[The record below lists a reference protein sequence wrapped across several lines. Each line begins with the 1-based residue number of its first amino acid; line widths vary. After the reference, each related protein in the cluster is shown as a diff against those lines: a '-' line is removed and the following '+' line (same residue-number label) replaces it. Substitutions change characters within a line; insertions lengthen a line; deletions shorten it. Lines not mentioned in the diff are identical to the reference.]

1 MRVLV
6 VLLAAVLAGNARAAD
21 TVRVTIPV
29 FSEID
34 YAPFYLGADK
44 GYYAAEGLAV
54 ELVGAGGGVAT
65 PALISGDV
73 QFSGSPSAAI
83 SAILK
88 GAPLKIVY
96 VMRDR
101 PPYELWA
108 SDPAIT
114 TLADLK
120 GKQVG
125 VVSRGDTHENSVRLL
140 LMAQHID
147 PNAVAFTAL
156 GFGNGR
162 VAALNA
168 GALPAA
174 SLTIED
180 LEQLKRTPNLHRLA
194 DTGHEVQMLVGGIA
208 VNDRMLKADRPLGMR
223 FMRALMKGERY
234 MRSNEDGTIA
244 AMLTHNGTVSREN
257 VAKLL
262 PRARARQFRGR
273 HPPAGG
279 AAADARSLC
288 RAPRR
293 AEGQGAADRG
303 RVRFLAPRRG
313 RSRARRR
320 GLEARALS
328 AVSLT
333 VSAAGP
339 RPASRRATARRLR
352 C

>member
-1 MRVLV
+1 MRIVVV
-6 VLLAAVLAGNARAAD
+6 VLLAAILAGNARAAD

-34 YAPFYLGADK
+34 YAPFYLGTDK

-54 ELVGAGGGVAT
+54 ELVGTGGGVAT

-88 GAPLKIVY
+88 GAPLKIIY

-108 SDPAIT
+108 SDPAIK

-120 GKQVG
+120 GRQVG
-125 VVSRGDTHENSVRLL
+125 VVSRGDTHENAVRLL
-140 LMAQHID
+140 LMAQGID

-156 GFGNGR
+156 GFGTGR

-180 LEQLKRTPNLHRLA
+180 LEQLKHTPNLHRIA
-194 DTGHEVQMLVGGIA
+194 DTWHEVQMLVGGIA
-208 VNDRMLKADRPLGMR
+208 VNDRMLKADRPLATR
-223 FMRALMKGERY
+223 FLRALLKGERY
-234 MRSNEDGTIA
+234 MRANEAGTVA
-244 AMLTHNGTVSREN
+244 AMLTHNAN
-257 VAKLL
+257 V
-262 PRARARQFRGR
+262 PRATVEKLYGELVPENTADGTL
-273 HPPAGG
+273 PPAVQQQMLDLYAGILG
-279 AAADARSLC
+279 LPKDKERPIADAFDFSLLAEVD
-288 RAPRR
+288 RALD
-293 AEGQGAADRG
+293 AEGWTP
-303 RVRFLAPRRG
+303 AP
-313 RSRARRR
+313 
-320 GLEARALS
+320 
-328 AVSLT
+328 
-333 VSAAGP
+333 
-339 RPASRRATARRLR
+339 
-352 C
+352 

>member
-6 VLLAAVLAGNARAAD
+6 ALLLLAAAMAGARAAD
-21 TVRVTIPV
+21 TVRVTVPV

-34 YAPFYLGADK
+34 YAPFYLGTDK
-44 GYYAAEGLAV
+44 GYYAAEGIAV

-88 GAPLKIVY
+88 GAPLKIIY

-108 SDPAIT
+108 SDPAIK
-114 TLADLK
+114 TLAELK

-125 VVSRGDTHENSVRLL
+125 VVSRGDTHENAVRLL
-140 LMAQHID
+140 LMAQGID

-156 GFGNGR
+156 GFGTGR

-174 SLTIED
+174 SLTVED
-180 LEQLKRTPNLHRLA
+180 IEQLKHTPNLHRLA

-208 VNDRMLKADRPLGMR
+208 VNDRMLKADRPLGLR
-223 FMRALMKGERY
+223 FMRALLKGERY
-234 MRSNEDGTIA
+234 MRANEGGTIT
-244 AMLTHNGTVSREN
+244 AMLTHNPN
-257 VAKLL
+257 L
-262 PRARARQFRGR
+262 PRDTVEKLYRELVPTNTADGTL
-273 HPPAGG
+273 PPAVQQQMLDLYAGILG
-279 AAADARSLC
+279 LPKDKERPIADAFDFSLL
-288 RAPRR
+288 
-293 AEGQGAADRG
+293 AEANATLD
-303 RVRFLAPRRG
+303 
-313 RSRARRR
+313 
-320 GLEARALS
+320 
-328 AVSLT
+328 
-333 VSAAGP
+333 AAGWK
-339 RPASRRATARRLR
+339 PAP
-352 C
+352 